1 MLWPHDKQD
10 KKRKIQDGETV
21 LVYSTLCTVCTLYT
35 LTSVFP
41 LFRFHIGLEN
51 VEISWN
57 IIKVIKK
64 HNFSTLRCRK
74 NWETYQIYPW
84 TQCTFFTVWSITVNG
99 LQFSITVN
107 GFAFFPF
114 IVKHLQEK
122 HDNDCCK
129 VFFIFFIKVYFA
141 KVSGKNFVL
150 YILAKFRLHN
160 CKRLRKK
167 IQLSLTPKRTL
178 SQKYT
183 VWFSNHI
190 LRGKIPDICKSHRII
205 NARMENPFKGRG
217 YVFVYNLL

>member
-21 LVYSTLCTVCTLYT
+21 LVYTVQYIVYSVYT
-35 LTSVFP
+35 IYPYISFSSFP
-41 LFRFHIGLEN
+41 VPYRFRERRNLLKYNQSH
-51 VEISWN
+51 
-57 IIKVIKK
+57 KK

-122 HDNDCCK
+122 HDNHCFKALC
-129 VFFIFFIKVYFA
+129 VFFYKSLLRKSFRK
-141 KVSGKNFVL
+141 
-150 YILAKFRLHN
+150 KFRTVH
-160 CKRLRKK
+160 
-167 IQLSLTPKRTL
+167 I
-178 SQKYT
+178 SQ
-183 VWFSNHI
+183 I
-190 LRGKIPDICKSHRII
+190 
-205 NARMENPFKGRG
+205 
-217 YVFVYNLL
+217 